1 MREKEIE
8 NAMKQAA
15 TGSPDDATDD
25 SFLSA
30 SVATDVRFENFN
42 LPNKKG
48 SGQDLLSQ
56 QNLTLAVGRR
66 YVQESG
72 GRARFNS
79 CIAPPV
85 LTRSTCP
92 PPQIRTCRPQRLRE
106 DNSDGAGSEA

>member
-1 MREKEIE
+1 
-8 NAMKQAA
+8 MKQAA

-79 CIAPPV
+79 
-85 LTRSTCP
+85 LTRSTCTHSLNP
-92 PPQIRTCRPQRLRE
+92 PPPADTDL
-106 DNSDGAGSEA
+106 SAATAAGRQL